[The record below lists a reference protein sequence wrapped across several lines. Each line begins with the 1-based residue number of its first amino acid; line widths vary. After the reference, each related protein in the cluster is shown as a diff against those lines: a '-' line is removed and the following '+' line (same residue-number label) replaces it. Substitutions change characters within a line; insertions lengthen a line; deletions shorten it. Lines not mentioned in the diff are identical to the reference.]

1 MELISV
7 KTLNYSF
14 DRQNK
19 VLNNIN
25 YTLGESEKSIIIGA
39 NGSGKTTLLKCM
51 LGLLKTGSEIKVAN
65 QYLED
70 LSGYT
75 DLSANIKDALH
86 LSGDLTVMEFLK
98 YQMQLKGKD
107 LKGAINL
114 LDYFQLTNISGK
126 KISKISTGQE
136 KLIYNIVALAPES
149 LITVLDEPLSGMD
162 PGRVNLL
169 LNLINSRKQS
179 FIITLHN
186 LNIIKVIKNSTLNVM
201 VNGSVSEKIIPGDRI
216 FSMYGTSVR
225 SENAFMELSIGDK
238 KIYLTA
244 SGDERDRPI
253 ETLEDLLYLN

>member
-1 MELISV
+1 
-7 KTLNYSF
+7 
-14 DRQNK
+14 
-19 VLNNIN
+19 
-25 YTLGESEKSIIIGA
+25 
-39 NGSGKTTLLKCM
+39 
-51 LGLLKTGSEIKVAN
+51 
-65 QYLED
+65 
-70 LSGYT
+70 
-75 DLSANIKDALH
+75 
-86 LSGDLTVMEFLK
+86 
-98 YQMQLKGKD
+98 MQLKGKD
-107 LKGAINL
+107 LKDAINL

>member
-39 NGSGKTTLLKCM
+39 NGSGKTTLLKCI
-51 LGLLKTGSEIKVAN
+51 LGLLKTGSKIKVAN

-70 LSGYT
+70 LSGYM

-107 LKGAINL
+107 LKDAINL

-149 LITVLDEPLSGMD
+149 LITVLDEPLSGVD
-162 PGRVNLL
+162 PGRANLL

-201 VNGSVSEKIIPGDRI
+201 VSGSISEKIIPGDRI
-216 FSMYGTSVR
+216 FSMYATSVI

>member
-149 LITVLDEPLSGMD
+149 LITVLDEPLSGVD

-201 VNGSVSEKIIPGDRI
+201 VSGSISEKIIPGDRI
-216 FSMYGTSVR
+216 FSMYATSVI

-253 ETLEDLLYLN
+253 EKLEDLLYLN